1 MKITNDWKDAVIT
14 KNAIL
19 FIRNKYFKK
28 YLFGIPF
35 LFLLLSLINIFLK
48 YFHTD
53 TIFFTCVGLALLSPD
68 DVLEKDWR
76 LVNVLPIEIH
86 NYFLY
91 QVFFETIIIQICFV
105 FSVIITYLISLLI
118 SPIKFFIPFF
128 IFILVGSFI
137 FFSVNNILR
146 YRFLYIYSSVSKNAN
161 TAKTFLYLIPVLVLL
176 IVSFFSGFTFY
187 IVSEAPRFFALGYL
201 FLLALSISIFIALI
215 VRSTIKKLRTI
226 EY

>member
-1 MKITNDWKDAVIT
+1 M
-14 KNAIL
+14 
-19 FIRNKYFKK
+19 
-28 YLFGIPF
+28 
-35 LFLLLSLINIFLK
+35 
-48 YFHTD
+48 
-53 TIFFTCVGLALLSPD
+53 GLALLSPD

-86 NYFLY
+86 KYFLC
-91 QVFFETIIIQICFV
+91 QVFSETIIIQICFV
-105 FSVIITYLISLLI
+105 FSVIIAYLISLLI
-118 SPIKFFIPFF
+118 SPIKFFISFF

-161 TAKTFLYLIPVLVLL
+161 AAKTFLYLIPVLVLL

-201 FLLALSISIFIALI
+201 FFLVLSIPIFIALI
-215 VRSTIKKLRTI
+215 IRSTIKKLRKI